1 MSEPALRSAFP
12 VFATVAPA
20 YRPLEIPVLGTE
32 RIDTESERAR
42 VRGHAAG
49 YAAGAAVAAAGL
61 TSARAELEA
70 QAARRREAEQAR
82 SAAAVQ
88 ALEAAA
94 AALNARMVDHLA
106 QLAGVLAEAA
116 LDLAADLLG
125 STASGSNVPLDR
137 ARSALGRALAVPTDA
152 PVHTVRLHPEDL
164 AALAGQEAAGVVL
177 VADPTLERGDAVAEY
192 DGGWI
197 DARLGEALARAR
209 AALRGEPW

>member
-1 MSEPALRSAFP
+1 MSEQA
-12 VFATVAPA
+12 A

-32 RIDTESERAR
+32 RTDAESERAR

-61 TSARAELEA
+61 ASARAELDA

-82 SAAAVQ
+82 AASALQ

-94 AALNARMVDHLA
+94 AGLNARMVDHLG
-106 QLAGVLAEAA
+106 QLTGVLAEAA

-125 STASGSNVPLDR
+125 SGQLGDR
-137 ARSALGRALAVPTDA
+137 ARAALDRALAVPTDP

-164 AALAGQEAAGVVL
+164 AALSGREGSGQEAAGVVL
-177 VADPTLERGDAVAEY
+177 VADARLARGDAVAEY

-197 DARLGEALARAR
+197 DARLGAALARAR
-209 AALRGEPW
+209 AALRGEEW

>member
-1 MSEPALRSAFP
+1 MSESSAGAAAA
-12 VFATVAPA
+12 VPA

-32 RIDTESERAR
+32 RIDAGFERAR

-61 TSARAELEA
+61 ATARAELEA
-70 QAARRREAEQAR
+70 QAARIREAEQVRAA
-82 SAAAVQ
+82 SAVR

-94 AALNARMVDHLA
+94 AGLNDRMVDHLG
-106 QLAGVLAEAA
+106 QLTGVLAEAA

-125 STASGSNVPLDR
+125 SNVSGPDLLGDR
-137 ARSALGRALAVPTDA
+137 ARSALDRALAVPTDP

-177 VADPTLERGDAVAEY
+177 VADPALARGDAVAEY

-197 DARLGEALARAR
+197 DARLGAALARAR
-209 AALRGEPW
+209 AALRGEEW

>member
-1 MSEPALRSAFP
+1 MSEPAPGA
-12 VFATVAPA
+12 AAAEPA

-32 RIDTESERAR
+32 RIDAGFERAR

-61 TSARAELEA
+61 ATARAELEA

-82 SAAAVQ
+82 TASAVQ
-88 ALEAAA
+88 ALGAAA
-94 AALNARMVDHLA
+94 AVLNARMVDHLG
-106 QLAGVLAEAA
+106 QLTGVLAEAA

-125 STASGSNVPLDR
+125 SNAAGSGPLGDR
-137 ARSALGRALAVPTDA
+137 ARSALDRALAVPTDP

-164 AALAGQEAAGVVL
+164 EALAGQEAAGVVL
-177 VADPTLERGDAVAEY
+177 VADPALARGDAVAEY

-209 AALRGEPW
+209 AALRGEEW